1 MKEGEDIKLIDLQ
14 GKTFGRLKV
23 IKRVDDLVDIN
34 GRHYP
39 RWRCECSCPN
49 KTIVN
54 VLGDNLRKGNV
65 KSCGCLR
72 SDSLKNLRNKNC
84 KNNIY
89 DLTGE
94 YGIGWTT
101 NNNKRFLF
109 DLEDY
114 DKIKKYRWW
123 DDGHYA
129 TASPDGH
136 KCIFM
141 QNIIMCPLKG
151 ERVDHIGHE
160 TYDNRK
166 QFLRIG
172 TISDNDVNRK
182 IVKNNTSGI
191 TGVSFHK
198 GTQKWQAYITK
209 DGKRR
214 YLGLYDKIDDAAK
227 ARKIAEND
235 LFGEWSYDNSM
246 ALVRKLQQV
255 QGSNTP
261 IVNMGE

>member
-1 MKEGEDIKLIDLQ
+1 
-14 GKTFGRLKV
+14 
-23 IKRVDDLVDIN
+23 
-34 GRHYP
+34 
-39 RWRCECSCPN
+39 
-49 KTIVN
+49 
-54 VLGDNLRKGNV
+54 
-65 KSCGCLR
+65 
-72 SDSLKNLRNKNC
+72 
-84 KNNIY
+84 
-89 DLTGE
+89 
-94 YGIGWTT
+94 
-101 NNNKRFLF
+101 
-109 DLEDY
+109 
-114 DKIKKYRWW
+114 
-123 DDGHYA
+123 
-129 TASPDGH
+129 
-136 KCIFM
+136 
-141 QNIIMCPLKG
+141 MCPLKG

-166 QFLRIG
+166 RFLRIG

-209 DGKRR
+209 DGQRR
-214 YLGLYDKIDDAAK
+214 YFGLYDKIDDAAK

-246 ALVRKLQQV
+246 ALARKLQQV